1 MKPFH
6 AILSVSVACL
16 VLLLA
21 VQGTMAAQTSYPMV
35 CKGGGEMKAKFS
47 HAKKG
52 SFRAFSLAITFR
64 KSPRVASGPELA
76 PGHCSWV
83 DRPISREEPNSLA
96 YAPGTGTDF
105 TFSFAKDRWSL
116 VATESEELEQ
126 ILNAVR
132 RGTVFHVRCHR
143 KQSWFQVDRV
153 GP

>member
-1 MKPFH
+1 MKRFR
-6 AILSVSVACL
+6 AIFSLSVACL
-16 VLLLA
+16 VFLFA

-35 CKGGGEMKAKFS
+35 CKGGGEMKAQFS

-64 KSPRVASGPELA
+64 KSPRVASGPDLQ

-83 DRPISREEPNSLA
+83 DRPISGEEPNRLA
-96 YAPGTGTDF
+96 YSPGTGTDF
-105 TFSFAKDRWSL
+105 TFSFEKESWSL
-116 VATESEELEQ
+116 VATESEGLKQ

-132 RGTVFHVRCHR
+132 RGTIFHVRCHR
-143 KQSWFQVDRV
+143 KQSWFEVDRV